1 MRISRLVA
9 ATALG
14 SALVLTGCSD
24 TGEEDEGVDTS
35 IDGGGEEGEDAED
48 EEDSESDEDEGDE
61 EDE

>member
-1 MRISRLVA
+1 MRMSRLVA

-14 SALVLTGCSD
+14 SALVLTGCTD

-48 EEDSESDEDEGDE
+48 EDEGDE
-61 EDE
+61 EDEEDE